1 MRRGNIAL
9 TIACCLLA
17 VAVSACSGAR
27 SLSCPEGTE
36 RWVEYRLFMGRGG
49 PDGEIVHDD
58 AWEVFL
64 DEEVTPR
71 FPDGLTVVDGEG
83 QWRGSDGVIKQERSK
98 VLVILAPPGGGAKAR
113 LDGISQEY
121 KQRFSQE
128 AVLQTVDEA
137 CVAFL

>member
-1 MRRGNIAL
+1 MSAL
-9 TIACCLLA
+9 CAAAILM
-17 VAVSACSGAR
+17 SACSGAR

-49 PDGEIVHDD
+49 PDGEVVDD
-58 AWEVFL
+58 EAWDVFL
-64 DEEVTPR
+64 EEEVTPR

-83 QWRGSDGVIKQERSK
+83 QWRGADGLIKQERSK
-98 VLVILAPPGGGAKAR
+98 VLVILAPPEGDAKAR
-113 LDGISQEY
+113 LDEISREH